1 MSTRTWIMGLPSRV
15 RTWTSGTT
23 APWVV
28 LGLMIT
34 AYVVAYTYWSL
45 RSHAGF
51 RTYAF
56 DIGIYD
62 QGVWLLS
69 RFHDPF
75 VTVRGLNLFADH
87 STFILLLVAPLYWLW
102 ASPVVLLVTQTLAL
116 GLAAVP
122 LYLLTRDLLGSAWLG
137 VAVAAVLLLNPAI
150 GWTNLENFHPDSYE
164 VLFLTAALY
173 FMVKQR
179 WGWFLAFIALLL
191 LVKEDVPLL
200 VIPLGIYIDLRYK
213 AQVGFYLGLAAG
225 VWLVLNFFVIIP
237 HFGEGT
243 SVYWGRLPF
252 GGPAGLVKTTFTD
265 PSAVL
270 AYLQDPER
278 VGYVVEH
285 LRTLAFL
292 PVLSPFA
299 LVAVGPLALNVLST
313 HGYMHLINYHYS
325 TLIVSPLIV
334 AAVFTISRFDS
345 LRMRAKLVALL
356 VVATLV
362 SAYLLGPL
370 PQSKA
375 PLPPVTVDT
384 PRNEAIQEAM
394 ALLPKDAIVSAHY
407 SIVPHI
413 AHRQGI
419 YYWPNPFRAENWAD
433 GSKEGE
439 RISVADDV
447 EYVVVF
453 PDEVSEEYRPIYE
466 DLKARSQVMFNRE
479 GVEVLRIRGP

>member
-1 MSTRTWIMGLPSRV
+1 MSNRRWIVSLPARARTW
-15 RTWTSGTT
+15 SGGTI

-28 LGLMIT
+28 LFLMIA
-34 AYVVAYTYWSL
+34 AYFASYTYWSV

-51 RTYAF
+51 QTGAF

-69 RFHDPF
+69 RFQEPF

-87 STFILLLVAPLYWLW
+87 STFILLLVAPLYWVW
-102 ASPVVLLVTQTLAL
+102 ASPILLLVTQSLAL
-116 GLAAVP
+116 GFAAVP

-179 WGWFLAFIALLL
+179 WGWFLLSISLLL

-213 AQVGFYLGLAAG
+213 SWVGFFTGFAAAAC
-225 VWLVLNFFVIIP
+225 LVLNFFVLIP
-237 HFGEGT
+237 WFGEGS

-252 GGPAGLVKTTFTD
+252 GGPAGLLRTTFTD

-270 AYLQDPER
+270 AFLQDSER
-278 VGYVVEH
+278 VSYVVDH

-292 PVLSPFA
+292 PLLSPLA
-299 LVAVGPLALNVLST
+299 LVAIGPLALNVLST
-313 HGYMHLINYHYS
+313 HTYMHLINYHYS
-325 TLIVSPLIV
+325 TLIVPPLVV

-345 LRMRAKLVALL
+345 LRMRAKLVAIL

-370 PQSKA
+370 PYSRV
-375 PLPPVTVDT
+375 PVPPVTVDT
-384 PRNEAIQEAM
+384 TRNEAIRAAI
-394 ALLPKDAIVSAHY
+394 ALVPKDAIVSAHY

-413 AHRQGI
+413 AHRQEI

-433 GSKEGE
+433 GSKEGQ
-439 RISVADDV
+439 RLPMADDV
-447 EYVVVF
+447 EYVVLF
-453 PDEVSEEYRPIYE
+453 PDQVDGEYRAIYE
-466 DLKARSQVMFNRE
+466 GLKARSQVVFNRE
-479 GVEVLRIRGP
+479 GVEILHIRAP

>member
-1 MSTRTWIMGLPSRV
+1 MGLPARV
-15 RTWTSGTT
+15 STWSGGTT

-28 LGLMIT
+28 LSLMI
-34 AYVVAYTYWSL
+34 AVYFVSYTYWSV

-51 RTYAF
+51 QTFAF

-75 VTVRGLNLFADH
+75 VTIRGLNLFADH
-87 STFILLLVAPLYWLW
+87 STYILLLVAPLYWLW
-102 ASPVVLLVTQTLAL
+102 ASPVLLLITQTLAL
-116 GLAAVP
+116 CLAAVP
-122 LYLLTRDLLGSAWLG
+122 LYLLTRDLLGSSWLG
-137 VAVAAVLLLNPAI
+137 VAVAAVFLLNPAI

-179 WGWFLAFIALLL
+179 WGWFLLFISLLL

-213 AQVGFYLGLAAG
+213 ARVGFVTGLAGYA
-225 VWLVLNFFVIIP
+225 WLVLNFFVLIP
-237 HFGEGT
+237 HFGEGS

-252 GGPAGLVKTTFTD
+252 GGPGGLLRTTFID

-270 AYLQDPER
+270 AYLQEPER
-278 VGYVVEH
+278 VTYVVEH

-292 PVLSPFA
+292 PVLSPLA

-313 HGYMHLINYHYS
+313 HTYMHLINYHYS
-325 TLIVSPLIV
+325 TLIVPPLVV

-345 LRMRAKLVALL
+345 VRMRGKLVAIL

-370 PQSKA
+370 PYSRA
-375 PLPPVTVDT
+375 PGPAVTVDT
-384 PRNEAIQEAM
+384 PRNEAIRAAI

-413 AHRQGI
+413 AHRQEI

-433 GSKEGE
+433 GSKEGQ
-439 RISVADDV
+439 RLPAADSV
-447 EYVVVF
+447 EYVVLF
-453 PDEVSEEYRPIYE
+453 PDQENAEYRAIYE
-466 DLKARSQVMFNRE
+466 GLKAHSQVVFNRE
-479 GVEVLRIRGP
+479 GVEVLHIRAP